1 MGVEFCIW
9 LWRMYRFKQK
19 QERLQLRQAKLQAQL
34 PSGIAQKSHAVKD
47 AQPAQ

>member
-19 QERLQLRQAKLQAQL
+19 QERLRPPKATVLAQL
-34 PSGIAQKSHAVKD
+34 PIPQKSHAVED
-47 AQPAQ
+47 TQLVL

>member
-19 QERLQLRQAKLQAQL
+19 QERLQPPKL
-34 PSGIAQKSHAVKD
+34 PSPAQELRGIPQKANEDV
-47 AQPAQ
+47 QPAR